1 MRLFARIKDKLEQE
15 VRLLVLDE
23 VIGACNTGVFDEGQ
37 LIDFLKNQPQ
47 EFRGCFVWTE
57 PI

>member
-1 MRLFARIKDKLEQE
+1 MTADEKQEVLREHMRLFARIKTKLEQEE

-37 LIDFLKNQPQ
+37 LIVF
-47 EFRGCFVWTE
+47 
-57 PI
+57 